1 MLSASPFA
9 KRAMHWGPPSD
20 PELLYHSWQRDSFF
34 YTTALILS
42 PFTGKSWRER
52 DVTFFRGL
60 LTYLSLHLHF
70 LHGSHLDVKQSWTI
84 TVPLLSP
91 DLSPAGSRANFS
103 LSCLSISQAFSL
115 FLNNYFGLS
124 HLLPSIAWC
133 YGWLIAVFLLVC
145 LVNTGKSF
153 YVIDKELRFVPYTV
167 V

>member
-9 KRAMHWGPPSD
+9 KRAMHWGPPWD

-42 PFTGKSWRER
+42 PFTRKSWRER

-145 LVNTGKSF
+145 LVNTRKSF